1 MEFTTNSQILSSWLN
16 NLKLDG
22 ISDKTIRWYA
32 YGLKR
37 FNNYT
42 DKNYNEV
49 TSNDIKKF
57 LAYLKDN
64 NFSMATAKGNF
75 RTLKIF
81 YGYLIKKRII
91 AAADDPFKDLK
102 TPKFDIKQINSFN
115 RIEMEEILSSF
126 NKKEFLQYRDYA
138 ILCTLFSTGLRKSE
152 LVAMTV
158 SDVDRNG
165 VGYFR
170 VTGKGNKERVIPIGS
185 VLALVLKRYIRRRRK
200 FLDDKGYKHHNGLW
214 VNNRG
219 KTMTASGVDGI
230 FDKLK
235 RTDYPWSTRVSA
247 HTVRHTFATM
257 FLVNGGDV
265 FTLQRL
271 LGHSDIS
278 TTKIYID
285 LKTDYI
291 KRQGDNFNPLDN
303 TTWKLY

>member
-42 DKNYNEV
+42 VDKPYNSI
-49 TSNDIKKF
+49 TGNDIQRF
-57 LAYLKDN
+57 MSHLKN
-64 NFSMATAKGNF
+64 HYAPATCKGNY

-81 YGYLIKKRII
+81 YGYLTRKNII
-91 AAADDPFKDLK
+91 AAADNPFIDLQ
-102 TPKFDIKQINSFN
+102 TPKFKTKQITSFN
-115 RIEMEEILSSF
+115 KVEMEEIF
-126 NKKEFLQYRDYA
+126 NAFDKKDFLQYRDYV
-138 ILCTLFSTGLRKSE
+138 ILCTLFATGIRKSE

-158 SDVDRNG
+158 SDVSNSS

-170 VTGKGNKERVIPIGS
+170 VLGKGSKERVVPIGNTLS
-185 VLALVLKRYIRRRRK
+185 LVFKRYIKRRRK
-200 FLDDKGYKHHNGLW
+200 FLNDKNYKDHNALW
-214 VNNRG
+214 INNRG
-219 KTMTASGVDGI
+219 NKMTASGVDGI

-235 RTDYPWSTRVSA
+235 NTDYPWSTRVSA

-265 FTLQRL
+265 FTLQRI

-278 TTKIYID
+278 VTKIYID

-291 KRQGDNFNPLDN
+291 KRQGDNYNPLDN
-303 TTWKLY
+303 TTWRMY

>member
-16 NLKLDG
+16 NLKLEG
-22 ISDKTIRWYA
+22 ISYKTIRWYA
-32 YGLKR
+32 YGVKR
-37 FNNYT
+37 FDNYT
-42 DKNYNEV
+42 QQPYNEI
-49 TSNDIKKF
+49 TTNDIKRF
-57 LAYLKDN
+57 LHHLKVN
-64 NFSMATAKGNF
+64 NFSASTRKGNY
-75 RTLKIF
+75 RTLKTF
-81 YGYLIKKRII
+81 YSFMVKKNII
-91 AAADDPFKDLK
+91 AAADDPFNGLK
-102 TPKFDIKQINSFN
+102 TPKFDTKQINSFN
-115 RIEMEEILSSF
+115 KIEMEEILTSC
-126 NKKEFLQYRDYA
+126 NKKDFLGYRDYA

-152 LVAMTV
+152 LIAMTV

-214 VNNRG
+214 INNRG
-219 KTMTASGVDGI
+219 KTMTASGIDGI

-235 RTDYPWSTRVSA
+235 NTDYPWSTRVSA

-303 TTWKLY
+303 TTWRMY